1 MAKPKSRPSAEEAP
15 APRGSE
21 ELPAAQ
27 SDTADA
33 QAQAD
38 ATGGAS
44 IAPPAT
50 SGGLGSHREF
60 LDVSPVAPAT
70 SLGGKPAGE
79 FLDASPTYIERVDA
93 LLKAEEAEIRARFPA
108 WAAAID
114 AWQAK
119 GNELPPTGVRIIS
132 RREGFRRAGLAHSC
146 EPTVHPIE
154 TFATL
159 ELLEALFSER
169 NLAAELV

>member
-1 MAKPKSRPSAEEAP
+1 MAKTSSKTRPSTEEAP

-27 SDTADA
+27 SDTADV

-38 ATGGAS
+38 PAGA
-44 IAPPAT
+44 P
-50 SGGLGSHREF
+50 
-60 LDVSPVAPAT
+60 PAT

-93 LLKAEEAEIRARFPA
+93 MLKAEEAEIRARYPA

-114 AWQAK
+114 AWQAA
-119 GNELPPTGVRIIS
+119 GNEQPPTGVRVIS
-132 RREGFRRAGLAHSC
+132 RREGFRRAGVAHTC
-146 EPTVHPIE
+146 APAEHPIE
-154 TFATL
+154 TFGTP
-159 ELLEALFSER
+159 ELLEALFGER
-169 NLAAELV
+169 NLAVELV